1 MYNFAHLYSSK
12 PPPGRKVITPDQIN
26 SLFSNNK
33 QQNNNMNVNNN
44 NEEGNNGFFNFNKP
58 FESNQNNNNNNNV
71 PEWILEA
78 ERQRGMK
85 KSSGKKE
92 KALTDDWR
100 FWAAMITGAGFA
112 TAFFQ
117 IYQQTGAGTLLEQQ
131 ELII

>member
-1 MYNFAHLYSSK
+1 
-12 PPPGRKVITPDQIN
+12 
-26 SLFSNNK
+26 
-33 QQNNNMNVNNN
+33 MNVNNN

-58 FESNQNNNNNNNV
+58 FESNQNNNNNNNNV